1 MVGHSP
7 VGECHHQRHQCPAQ
21 RGRLVQGL
29 LALVYLAAGGLKV
42 VRRREELVATGNL
55 DWMKDSS
62 DAGVKAVGLV
72 EILGALG
79 VILPWLT
86 GIAPILTPIAAAGL
100 VVVQIGALRVHL
112 VRDERRP
119 LPANVLLLLLAAF
132 AAVGRFVDWR
142 P

>member
-1 MVGHSP
+1 MNI
-7 VGECHHQRHQCPAQ
+7 A
-21 RGRLVQGL
+21 LWIAQGL

-42 VRRREELVATGNL
+42 VRAREQLVASGNF

-62 DAGVKAVGLV
+62 DAGVKAVGLA
-72 EILGALG
+72 EILGTLG

-86 GIAPILTPIAAAGL
+86 GIAPILTPIAAVGL

-112 VRDERRP
+112 VRNERQP

-132 AAVGRFVDWR
+132 VAAGRFLG
-142 P
+142 

>member
-1 MVGHSP
+1 MNIALWV
-7 VGECHHQRHQCPAQ
+7 A
-21 RGRLVQGL
+21 QGL

-42 VRRREELVATGNL
+42 VRPREQLVTAGNY

-86 GIAPILTPIAAAGL
+86 GIAPVLTPIAAIGL
-100 VVVQIGALRVHL
+100 VVVQIGAIRVHL
-112 VRDERRP
+112 VRNERKP
-119 LPANVLLLLLAAF
+119 LPANVLLLLLAAV
-132 AAVGRFVDWR
+132 AAVGRFLG
-142 P
+142 

>member
-1 MVGHSP
+1 VNI
-7 VGECHHQRHQCPAQ
+7 A
-21 RGRLVQGL
+21 LWIAQGL
-29 LALVYLAAGGLKV
+29 LALVYLVAGGLKV
-42 VRRREELVATGNL
+42 VRPRGQLVASGNF

-86 GIAPILTPIAAAGL
+86 GIAPILTPIAAIGL

-112 VRDERRP
+112 VRNERRP

-132 AAVGRFVDWR
+132 VAVGRFLG
-142 P
+142 

>member
-1 MVGHSP
+1 VNI
-7 VGECHHQRHQCPAQ
+7 A
-21 RGRLVQGL
+21 LWTAQGL

-42 VRRREELVATGNL
+42 VRPREQLVASGNF

-62 DAGVKAVGLV
+62 DAGVQAVGLV

-86 GIAPILTPIAAAGL
+86 GIAPILTPIAAVGL

-112 VRDERRP
+112 VRNERQP

-132 AAVGRFVDWR
+132 AAVGRFLG
-142 P
+142 

>member
-1 MVGHSP
+1 VN
-7 VGECHHQRHQCPAQ
+7 VA
-21 RGRLVQGL
+21 LWIVQGL

-42 VRRREELVATGNL
+42 VRPRELLVASGNF

-62 DAGVKAVGLV
+62 DAAVQAVGLV

-79 VILPWLT
+79 VILPALT
-86 GIAPILTPIAAAGL
+86 GIAPTLTPVAAVGL

-112 VRDERRP
+112 VRNERRP

-132 AAVGRFVDWR
+132 VVVGRFAG
-142 P
+142 

>member
-1 MVGHSP
+1 MGNSVDI
-7 VGECHHQRHQCPAQ
+7 A
-21 RGRLVQGL
+21 LWIVQGL

-42 VRRREELVATGNL
+42 VRPREQLVASGNF

-62 DAGVKAVGLV
+62 DAAVKAVGLV

-79 VILPWLT
+79 VIVPWLT
-86 GIAPILTPIAAAGL
+86 GIAAILTPIAAVGL

-112 VRDERRP
+112 IRNERLP

-132 AAVGRFVDWR
+132 VAIGRLLG
-142 P
+142 

>member
-1 MVGHSP
+1 MNIALWI
-7 VGECHHQRHQCPAQ
+7 AQ
-21 RGRLVQGL
+21 AL
-29 LALVYLAAGGLKV
+29 LALVYLAAGGLKI
-42 VRRREELVATGNL
+42 VRPREQLVASGNL

-86 GIAPILTPIAAAGL
+86 GIAPILTPIAAIGL

-112 VRDERRP
+112 VRHERQP
-119 LPANVLLLLLAAF
+119 CPANVLLLLLAAF
-132 AAVGRFVDWR
+132 TAVGRFLG
-142 P
+142 